1 MGRMLKMPVIDILV
15 RDFGMMGQVHC
26 TVSLMCMPKC
36 LQSSTAL
43 QTKILY
49 FHSTIFY
56 RLLINTLQNL

>member
-1 MGRMLKMPVIDILV
+1 MLKMPVIDILV

-43 QTKILY
+43 QTIPKKSY
-49 FHSTIFY
+49 IFIQPIFIDY
-56 RLLINTLQNL
+56 